1 MKERVNIYSLVDP
14 LCFLD
19 SLEYDTLTHGYTE
32 WFIPN
37 YKRVVVSVLVSC
49 VQSNKYNQPQL
60 VEAVEFDTAERESLS
75 PTIV

>member
-1 MKERVNIYSLVDP
+1 FFLFGLGLVDP

-37 YKRVVVSVLVSC
+37 YKRAVVSVLVSC
-49 VQSNKYNQPQL
+49 VQSNIISHN
-60 VEAVEFDTAERESLS
+60 
-75 PTIV
+75 